1 MKTKTKKLRLFAI
14 IVFLGI
20 SLLSCNDD
28 DSQTTTDTTITGIA
42 SSNSNLSI
50 LVQALT
56 RANLAATLEGTGPFT
71 VFAPT
76 NAAFNTFLTANGY
89 VTNGDPDINTVP
101 VAALTQ
107 ILKNHVV
114 SGAVQSSGLTNN
126 SYIKTLALGSASTSN
141 TLNMYVINTTAGVK
155 LNGISNV
162 ITTTAGTTF
171 NIIASNG
178 VIHTVD
184 TVIGLPTIKTL
195 AVANGRF
202 STLVTLLSGAGLV
215 PTLDGTLGS
224 PFTVFAPDNAAFTT
238 FETQNPGVLSSLT
251 PAQVS
256 SVLTY
261 HVVGGANV
269 LSTGIPTTPIPTLE
283 SGTFSVSGTTI
294 TDEKT
299 RSIGIIAVDIQASN
313 GVIHVV
319 NNVLLPNS
327 IP

>member
-114 SGAVQSSGLTNN
+114 SGAVQSSGLINN